1 MRNRNQ
7 RMDNQ
12 KWLTKRKKTR
22 TNPFGAASAFTVP
35 CKFFKTTSDTFKY
48 FLRQEQKEKIIVH
61 IKSYSTIIITKE
73 LAKTKIK

>member
-48 FLRQEQKEKIIVH
+48 FLRQE
-61 IKSYSTIIITKE
+61 
-73 LAKTKIK
+73 